1 MREGVGANPP
11 PSRLGREFYD
21 RDTVELAKALLGK
34 ILVVAKGGVVK
45 KCRIV
50 EVEAYLRN
58 DPASHSYRGMTKRN
72 KSMFGPPGTLY
83 VFVVH
88 RQHCANVVRGNGEAV
103 LLRAGEPIL
112 NITSLTN
119 GPGKLTR
126 ALGIR
131 READDGKDLTD
142 PRSDIWIE
150 DDGFKLNENDI
161 IVTTRVG
168 ITRAKD
174 WPLRFYIRWSPYV
187 SKKIKENS

>member
-1 MREGVGANPP
+1 VGTKSS

-21 RDTVELAKALLGK
+21 RDTVELAKKLLGK
-34 ILVVAKGGVVK
+34 VIVVAKGGVIR

-50 EVEAYLRN
+50 EVEAYLKN
-58 DPASHSYRGMTKRN
+58 DPAAHSYKGMTKRN

-88 RQHCANVVRGNGEAV
+88 RQHCANVVRGGGEAV
-103 LLRAGEPIL
+103 LIRAGEPIL
-112 NITSLTN
+112 NIISPTN

-131 READDGKDLTD
+131 RETDDGKDLTD

-150 DDGFKLNENDI
+150 DDGFELSDHDI
-161 IVTTRVG
+161 VTTTRVG

-187 SKKIKENS
+187 SKKAKESS